1 MTTSDW
7 ELSEFG
13 HAYRNWRLASQPE
26 PGVTAL
32 VRRWARRVTCS
43 GPSTDALPIGDTGED
58 FMDWVEVEHTS
69 VFVTYVVS
77 DRDQQVIVREISL

>member
-1 MTTSDW
+1 VTTSDW

-13 HAYRNWRLASQPE
+13 HAYRKWRLATQPE

-32 VRRWARRVTCS
+32 VKKWARRVTCN
-43 GPSTDALPIGDTGED
+43 GPSTAAAPISDTGED
-58 FMDWVEVEHTS
+58 FMDWVDHTN

-77 DRDQQVIVREISL
+77 HRDRHIIVKEISP